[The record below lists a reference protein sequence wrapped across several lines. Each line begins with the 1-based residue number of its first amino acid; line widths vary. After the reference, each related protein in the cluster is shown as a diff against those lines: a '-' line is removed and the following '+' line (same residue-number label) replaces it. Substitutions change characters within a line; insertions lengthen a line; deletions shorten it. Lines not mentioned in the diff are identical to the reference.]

1 MNRYEGMDKIL
12 EGVRERAQKTAG
24 ERARRQEGAPPAAPM
39 TSDRYDTIVGTL
51 NNLLHQASE
60 LRELVVAED
69 AHLLT
74 DGRREHLLML
84 LGQVLEELWNAEAT
98 LQGVS

>member
-1 MNRYEGMDKIL
+1 MSRYEGMDKLL
-12 EGVRERAQKTAG
+12 EGVRERTKKASGNRPLQD
-24 ERARRQEGAPPAAPM
+24 PPLNGVPM
-39 TSDRYDTIVGTL
+39 TSEQYDTIVGTL

-60 LRELVVAED
+60 LREMVIAED
-69 AHLLT
+69 QKILT

-84 LGQVLEELWNAEAT
+84 LGQVLEELWNTEAT